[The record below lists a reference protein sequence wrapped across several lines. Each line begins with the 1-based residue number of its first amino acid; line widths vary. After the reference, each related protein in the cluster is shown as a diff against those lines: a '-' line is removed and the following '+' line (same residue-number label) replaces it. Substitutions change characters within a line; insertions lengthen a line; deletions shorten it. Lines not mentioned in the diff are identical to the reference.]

1 MKKTTLAQQ
10 NKSSLNE
17 VIKIAI
23 MAVGGQGGGVLSNW
37 IVDLAEKNG
46 YYVQATSVAGV
57 AQRTGATIYYLELFP
72 RGPER
77 PVFSLHPSQGDV
89 DILIASELMEAG
101 RAVMR
106 GFVTPDRTVV
116 IASTHRTLA
125 VPEKIAPG
133 NEIGNSN
140 IVLEA
145 VPKVSRRFISF
156 DMEEIA
162 TESGTVISACLFGA
176 LAGSEELPFGDS
188 SFEEVINA
196 SGRGVE
202 ASLKAFK
209 KSLALAKSNPPLA
222 SSDQLQENNNPTP
235 KPRLSGPL
243 HLLKDFD
250 QLKLRLDN
258 MPEPV
263 RDIGLHGLCKVVEFQ
278 DIQYGVEYID
288 RVDDIL
294 KLDKAHDGENHQFAF
309 TVTAA
314 KYIANAMSY
323 DDLIRI
329 ADVKTRGNRI
339 ERIEDEVA
347 LEADNVLRLTEYFH
361 PRATEV
367 CGLMPVKLG
376 KYVEARPK
384 LFNWLDRR
392 INRGRRVR
400 TDKFG
405 WFFILYMVAGLRW
418 LRRGSLRHQMEMAQ
432 ISNWLVKAIES
443 FETDYDLGVE
453 VLNAYRLIKG
463 YGDTHQ
469 RGKSKFH
476 KVLDGIKLVMGRED
490 SADWAHRL
498 QTAALAEEGHDKLD
512 GAIKTIRSFT
522 EETTG

>member
-1 MKKTTLAQQ
+1 MKKTMLVQQ

-46 YYVQATSVAGV
+46 YHIQATSVAGV
-57 AQRTGATIYYLELFP
+57 AQRTGATIYYIELFP
-72 RGPER
+72 RGTER

-101 RAVMR
+101 RAVIR

-116 IASTHRTLA
+116 IASTHRTLSIS
-125 VPEKIAPG
+125 EKIVPG
-133 NEIGNSN
+133 SEIADSN
-140 IVLEA
+140 VVLDA
-145 VPKVSRRFISF
+145 IPKASRRFISF

-202 ASLKAFK
+202 ASLEAFHQ
-209 KSLALAKSNPPLA
+209 SLALAKNEPNLI
-222 SSDQLQENNNPTP
+222 SSDSSLENNNPP
-235 KPRLSGPL
+235 SKSRLSGPP
-243 HLLKDFD
+243 HLLKDFE

-263 RDIGLHGLCKVVEFQ
+263 QNIGLHGLCKVVEFQ

-288 RVDDIL
+288 RLDDIL
-294 KLDKAHDGENHQFAF
+294 KLDKAHSRKNRQFVF
-309 TVTAA
+309 TATAA
-314 KYIANAMSY
+314 KYIANAMAY

-347 LEADNVLRLTEYFH
+347 LGDDNVLRLTEYFH

-376 KYVEARPK
+376 KYIEARPK

-392 INRGRRVR
+392 VNRGRRVR

-405 WFFILYMVAGLRW
+405 WFFILYMVAGLRR
-418 LRRGSLRHQMEMAQ
+418 LRRGSLRHQIEMAQ
-432 ISNWLVKAIES
+432 ISNWLLNAVET

-453 VLNAYRLIKG
+453 VLNTYRLIKG
-463 YGDTHQ
+463 YGDTHE

-476 KVLDGIKLVMGRED
+476 KVLGGIKLVTRRED
-490 SADWAHRL
+490 SAVWARRL
-498 QTAALAEEGHDKLD
+498 QTAALAEEGHGKLD
-512 GAIKTIRSFT
+512 GAIKTIKSFT
-522 EETTG
+522 ERTMD